1 MPFCRGKCDYCAF
14 YSEGN
19 AENLIRP
26 WLDRLKQ
33 ELEQLAGTGIHTVY
47 LGGGTPTLLNAEM
60 LAELF
65 RVLKKSLPS
74 AETPEFSIECN
85 PESLTEEKAA
95 VLGQYVNRV
104 SLGIQSFDPELRR
117 KIGRHGNPAKIPAAF
132 ELLHRYGLRN
142 LGCDLIY
149 GLPGQSAEEWGKEL
163 SGALSLGITHLSAYS
178 LSVEEGTPLQK
189 RYTPDAEAEN
199 RNAEF
204 EVQTRAVLQE
214 AGLHRYEISN
224 YARQGFECRHNQNIW
239 HGETYLGLGPAAC
252 SFDGKDRFTQ
262 VSPIRNWLDDAA
274 PETDRIPD
282 PERRAEMLIMGLRT
296 VRGWADGEFERAAGI
311 SPEAVNP
318 AGIAELRENG
328 FLREDVFALTGHG
341 LDFWNDAAM
350 TLL

>member
-1 MPFCRGKCDYCAF
+1 M
-14 YSEGN
+14 
-19 AENLIRP
+19 RP
-26 WLDRLKQ
+26 WRDKLKR
-33 ELEQLAGTGIHTVY
+33 ELEQLAGTAVRTVY
-47 LGGGTPTLLNAEM
+47 LGGGTPTLLNVEM

-65 RVLKKSLPS
+65 SVLEKFLPS
-74 AETPEFSIECN
+74 ADIPEISIECN
-85 PESLTEEKAA
+85 PESLTDEKAA
-95 VLGQYVNRV
+95 VLGQHVNRV

-117 KIGRHGNPAKIPAAF
+117 KIGRHGDPAKIPAAF
-132 ELLHRYGLRN
+132 ELLRRHGLRN

-149 GLPGQSAEEWGKEL
+149 GLPGQTAAEWEKEL

-189 RYTPDAEAEN
+189 RYTPDPEAEN
-199 RNAEF
+199 RNAEL
-204 EVQTRAVLQE
+204 EVHTRTILKE

-224 YARQGFECRHNQNIW
+224 YARPGFECRHNQNIW

-262 VSPIRNWLDDAA
+262 VSSIQDWLNGAA
-274 PETDRIPD
+274 PEMDRIPD

-311 SPEAVNP
+311 GPEAVNP
-318 AGIAELRENG
+318 AGIAELRKNG

-350 TLL
+350 ALL